1 MTCVKNHYNR
11 WVSQIGSWVVPY
23 LYRVILVHGLV
34 KDLTVRLVL
43 YHVGHRLIEPEKQ
56 SCYMINEGHRSHP
69 YKVSLYKWRPSHTYF
84 LFSQL
89 NSIIDP
95 YKRKSLNTILG
106 SLGKNLV
113 YYSPLNTRIILA
125 VTLTVSS
132 VVLRKSRCG
141 NRPSFP
147 GHTEI
152 QRGSLFYINWKRK
165 GVGSFKAEQQ
175 TEERQMG
182 TLNQKCHISRY
193 LASKS

>member
-1 MTCVKNHYNR
+1 MLKIDYNR

-23 LYRVILVHGLV
+23 LYRVILFHGLV

-43 YHVGHRLIEPEKQ
+43 YHVGHCFIEPEKQ
-56 SCYMINEGHRSHP
+56 SCYKINEGHRSLP
-69 YKVSLYKWRPSHTYF
+69 YKVSLYKWRPRHTYF

-113 YYSPLNTRIILA
+113 YYSPLNTWMILA
-125 VTLTVSS
+125 VTLTVFS
-132 VVLRKSRCG
+132 VVPRKRRCG

-147 GHTEI
+147 GHTET
-152 QRGSLFYINWKRK
+152 QRDSLFYINWKRK
-165 GVGSFKAEQQ
+165 GVG
-175 TEERQMG
+175 
-182 TLNQKCHISRY
+182 L
-193 LASKS
+193 LKS